1 MCVGVC
7 MCVCVVNG
15 EQIYSCPALDVES
28 VTSVFRVTRHA
39 PMVAV
44 QGFHIICSKTV
55 SYNIIDCKN
64 IVKKGAIT
72 TDLSWH
78 NFVYL
83 VAVTTPRVVNG
94 ATR

>member
-1 MCVGVC
+1 MSVGRSLDLLTARGVC
-7 MCVCVVNG
+7 
-15 EQIYSCPALDVES
+15 DK
-28 VTSVFRVTRHA
+28 RVSSHHRLSSLA
-39 PMVAV
+39 AV
-44 QGFHIICSKTV
+44 QGYHINCSKTV

-72 TDLSWH
+72 TDLGWH